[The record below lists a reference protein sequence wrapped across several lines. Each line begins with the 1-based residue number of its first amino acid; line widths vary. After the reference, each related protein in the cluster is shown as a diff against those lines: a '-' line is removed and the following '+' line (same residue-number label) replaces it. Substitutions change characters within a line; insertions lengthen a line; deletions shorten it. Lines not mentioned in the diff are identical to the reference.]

1 MQRPITIL
9 GAGVLGSRIASA
21 LLAGG
26 HRVHMRDPSADAL
39 TIAATYIDAHRA
51 EFEALLPA
59 PVSTGLG
66 DYQVFT
72 SLADAVRNAWLVIEA
87 IPERLDL
94 KIAIFAELDAHT
106 PGDCI
111 LASNS
116 SSFKSRLMIQK
127 VQPARRARVLNMHFT
142 MPPGIRSVELMSCG
156 ETDPQHFAR
165 LSEVLRGCGLIP
177 VTARR
182 ESTGFIF
189 NRLWAAIKR
198 EILLILAEDVSSAA
212 EIDTLWTEM
221 FQQPHS
227 LPPCRL
233 MDQIGLDTVA
243 FIEDNY
249 ITERGLD
256 GSMTVDWLREHFLS
270 RGKLGLKSAGGGLYG
285 PSATPAVPA
294 TSSSSPESSSS
305 TPAQTLYLLDVGLG
319 ANVSAATPLSQAGR
333 ILSFNRTTGKM
344 HPLVTGQSLPDGI
357 AYSHSAG
364 RIFWTNMG
372 AATSTHDGSVH
383 SANADGSAIRT
394 LIPTGKVH
402 TPKQLTLD
410 EAARKLYF
418 CDREGMGVHRCNFDG
433 SGHEIL
439 VQAGSEAQKGDMTR
453 WCVGV
458 ALDVVAGYVYWT
470 QKGPSKGNQGRIFR
484 AGMEIPAGQT
494 ADTRDDVEVLLE
506 GLPEPIDLEVD
517 APAQKLYWTDRG
529 EHPVGCSLNVLDLG
543 DRGAGK
549 KVLARH
555 FHEPIGLCLGEEGEV
570 IVTDLGGSVYSVK
583 EGRKTVLWRDEG
595 CYTGIARG

>member
-1 MQRPITIL
+1 MPEPLMQRPITIL

-26 HRVHMRDPSADAL
+26 HRVHIRDPSADAL
-39 TIAATYIDAHRA
+39 ATAATYIDAHRA
-51 EFEALLPA
+51 AFEALLPA
-59 PVSTGLG
+59 PVATGSG
-66 DYQVFT
+66 NYQAFT
-72 SLADAVRNAWLVIEA
+72 SLADAVRDAWLVIEA
-87 IPERLDL
+87 IPEILDL
-94 KIAIFAELDAHT
+94 KIATFAELDALT
-106 PGDCI
+106 PDDCI

-116 SSFKSRLMIQK
+116 SSFKSRLMSPT

-142 MPPGIRSVELMSCG
+142 MPPGIRSVELMGCG
-156 ETDPQHFAR
+156 ETDPAHLER

-189 NRLWAAIKR
+189 NRLWAAVKR
-198 EILLILAEDVSSAA
+198 EILLILAEDVSTAG

-243 FIEDNY
+243 FIEDHY
-249 ITERGLD
+249 IAERGLD
-256 GSMTVDWLREHFLS
+256 GSKTVDWLREHYLTT
-270 RGKLGLKSAGGGLYG
+270 GKLGRKSPGGGLYG
-285 PSATPAVPA
+285 PPA
-294 TSSSSPESSSS
+294 TDPSSSA
-305 TPAQTLYLLDVGLG
+305 TPAQTLYILDVGLG
-319 ANVSAATPLSQAGR
+319 ANVPVTTPLAQAGR
-333 ILSFNRTTGKM
+333 ILSFNRSTGNM
-344 HPLVTGQSLPDGI
+344 HPLVIGQSLPDGI
-357 AYSHSAG
+357 AYAPSAG

-372 AATSTHDGSVH
+372 AATATRDGSVH
-383 SANADGSAIRT
+383 SAHADGSAIRT
-394 LIPTGKVH
+394 LIPTGTVH

-418 CDREGMGVHRCNFDG
+418 CDREGMGVHRCNYDG
-433 SGHEIL
+433 SDHEVL

-458 ALDVVAGYVYWT
+458 ALDVGAGYVYWT
-470 QKGPSKGNQGRIFR
+470 QKGPSKGNQGRICR
-484 AGMEIPAGQT
+484 AGIAMPVGQT
-494 ADTRDDVEVLLE
+494 AETRQDVEVLLE
-506 GLPEPIDLEVD
+506 GLPEPSDLEVD
-517 APAQKLYWTDRG
+517 APAHKLYWTDRG

-583 EGRKTVLWRDEG
+583 GGRKTVLWRDEG
-595 CYTGIARG
+595 CYTGVARG